1 MRNIKLLTILHFQNC
16 GFQGRAD
23 GCKWKKKENRINIL
37 KQTILHAT
45 LKIVLN
51 IVNLQKQTAFF
62 KQMTEKFG
70 KLRSTLENRSN
81 ENVH

>member
-1 MRNIKLLTILHFQNC
+1 MQVEKE
-16 GFQGRAD
+16 
-23 GCKWKKKENRINIL
+23 KENWINIL

-62 KQMTEKFG
+62 KQVTEKFG